1 MKYIL
6 SALAI
11 FLISTNSFSQSGK
24 VKKTAKKMD
33 VFLNVD
39 SVSTI
44 TVIDQTNSG
53 LEANIN
59 RFLIKYGFEALSKNV
74 AERRLAQIQY
84 NRNTTNING
93 AKTTLNS
100 DLVILI
106 TSVGGSMYEIL
117 NANFQIIDLTKQGKI
132 IGGANYTAT
141 IGGRKPS
148 ILAEALVYGI
158 KKELE

>member
-1 MKYIL
+1 MKKLFTVI
-6 SALAI
+6 AI
-11 FLISTNSFSQSGK
+11 AFITTTSFSQSGK

-59 RFLIKYGFEALSKNV
+59 RYLIKYGFDVLSKRT
-74 AERRLAQIQY
+74 AEQRLAQIQY

-93 AKTTLNS
+93 AQTTLNS
-100 DLVILI
+100 ELVILI
-106 TSVGGSMYEIL
+106 TSVGGTMYEIL
-117 NANFQIIDLTKQGKI
+117 NANFQIIDLTKQGKV

-141 IGGRKPS
+141 IGGRKPA

-158 KKELE
+158 KKQLE